1 MAFTLEAENRDGYVV
16 SREMKGVWQVEMALL
31 QRLLDVCQA
40 HGLRVWVKG
49 GTLLGAVRHHGYIP
63 WDDDVDVCMMRED
76 YDRLL
81 RLGQEVW
88 APFFLQSAY
97 SDTDYY
103 RAHAQ
108 LRDSRTT
115 GVRPPE
121 CFNPYN
127 QGIFVDIFPIDGV
140 AEDET
145 ERREI
150 LRESRRIQRF
160 LKTKNLHLISSGRLT
175 LVFRKL
181 KCLYQVRKQ
190 GWQTIFARCED
201 AYRRTRIADVPYV
214 AEISFSGYDTIMD
227 KHIFD
232 DTVWLDFED
241 MKVPAPARYDE
252 LLRLIYGDDYMT
264 PRQVPTCH
272 GEVIF
277 DTEHSYLE
285 RLPEIRRQYRLSVLK
300 RGWRKLWGHA

>member
-1 MAFTLEAENRDGYVV
+1 MSFNLETENRGGYVV
-16 SREMKGVWQVEMALL
+16 SSKMKAVWQVEMALL
-31 QRLLDVCQA
+31 QRLLDVCQK

-63 WDDDVDVCMMRED
+63 WDDDVDVCMMRDD

-81 RLGQEVW
+81 HLGKEVW
-88 APFFLQSAY
+88 APYFLQSAY
-97 SDTDYY
+97 SDIDYY

-108 LRDSRTT
+108 LRDGRTT
-115 GVRPPE
+115 GVRPAE

-127 QGIFVDIFPIDGV
+127 QGIFVDIFPIDAV
-140 AEDET
+140 PET
-145 ERREI
+145 EEERRRT
-150 LRESRRIQRF
+150 LREGRRIQRF

-181 KCLYQVRKQ
+181 KCLYQVKQQ

-201 AYRRTRIADVPYV
+201 VYRRTAIADVPCV
-214 AEISFSGYDTIMD
+214 AEISFSGFDTIMD

-241 MKVPAPARYDE
+241 MKVPAPARHDE

-264 PRQVPTCH
+264 PRHIPTCH

-300 RGWRKLWGHA
+300 RGWQKIWRK